1 MTSTLTVPMTRP
13 ASLMDS
19 RRVDPAS
26 DGCGFVAHHAVAT
39 AAGDTYVVS
48 GAGRYRWEAEEA
60 TDPGEQNFACQMITR
75 YGTDGRP
82 VAVALYG
89 QSRPDG
95 TPSAVEEGSEPTLAV
110 LPDGTVAVSAKPGS
124 TYLISS
130 DLSRVLA
137 SWRMPWGWEEEKER
151 NGDPYAASISVTP
164 SGRLLCVTS
173 EYGLSNLAGAHPN
186 IVALSEPGDPLA
198 PGSKAT
204 LRALATHDAR
214 TARQTDAD
222 LYPHVRFK
230 GAPVGRDNR
239 PSPSL
244 TEIVSQDAHRAY
256 DYLDCT
262 MGRPAALGDDLFVV
276 PVFGRI
282 HRSGNRGQ
290 VFTFALLDDQGAVR
304 GRLEGLHR
312 YEDSPFT
319 GFCFTVVGDPYRARA
334 FHLNRHGL
342 YAWSADGRLRSRMST
357 DDKPYKALTHF
368 TLLEATP
375 AGELLLAHRRQ
386 HLLLRVPVPENLDDL
401 AAAVEAALKS
411 YARGRTAWKKEY
423 DPVNWHWVDGSA
435 RVHQL

>member
-1 MTSTLTVPMTRP
+1 MMSPLTSPLTLP
-13 ASLMDS
+13 ASLMAA
-19 RRVDPAS
+19 RRVDPAG
-26 DGCGFVAHHAVAT
+26 DGWRFVTHHAVGT
-39 AAGDTYVVS
+39 PAGDTYVLS
-48 GAGRYRWEAEEA
+48 GARRYRWEAEGA
-60 TDPGEQNFACQMITR
+60 TDPAEQNFGCRLLTR

-89 QSRPDG
+89 QPRPDG
-95 TPSAVEEGSEPTLAV
+95 TPSAVEEGTDPTLAV
-110 LPDGTVAVSAKPGS
+110 LPDGTVAVSSKPGS
-124 TYLISS
+124 THLISA

-137 SWRMPWGWEEEKER
+137 SWRMPWGWQEEKER

-173 EYGLSNLAGAHPN
+173 EYGLSDLAGAHPN
-186 IVALSEPGDPLA
+186 IVALSEPGERLA
-198 PGSKAT
+198 PGSRAT

-214 TARQTDAD
+214 TERQTDAD
-222 LYPHVRFK
+222 LYAHVRHR
-230 GAPVGRDNR
+230 GAPVGRGNR

-244 TEIVSQDAHRAY
+244 TEIVSRDFGRPF
-256 DYLDCT
+256 DYRDCT
-262 MGRPAALGDDLFVV
+262 LGRPAALGDDLFVV
-276 PVFGRI
+276 PVFGRL

-290 VFTFALLDDQGAVR
+290 VFTFALLDDRGAVR

-334 FHLNRHGL
+334 FHLNRFGL

-357 DDKPYKALTHF
+357 EDKPYKALTHF

-375 AGELLLAHRRQ
+375 AGELLLAHRGQ
-386 HLLLRVPVPENLDDL
+386 HLLLRVPVPEDLDGL

-423 DPVNWHWVDGSA
+423 APVNWHWVDGSA
-435 RVHQL
+435 RVHHL